1 MFAQRKALENS
12 EKSLSEFIPY
22 SAVIAPGVVICREGD
37 LVATV
42 KISGKVF
49 EAVSN
54 EALQRDAERQNN
66 FLKVMASASS
76 TDEMSLKV
84 HRIRRVVHDELS
96 VPDENSSSHFVRDFV
111 RAYNREISENN
122 LMATELYVSLVSH
135 KATLLKRDKYKES
148 EIREELNER
157 LDVFGKVFDQLVSSL
172 RATSRRFSESTKTR
186 TESSFLT
193 SYLFTTSCSPD
204 NGRKSVFRSCR
215 LTKRSGTFRFSGVL
229 IPLNFKRH

>member
-84 HRIRRVVHDELS
+84 
-96 VPDENSSSHFVRDFV
+96 NSARC
-111 RAYNREISENN
+111 
-122 LMATELYVSLVSH
+122 
-135 KATLLKRDKYKES
+135 
-148 EIREELNER
+148 
-157 LDVFGKVFDQLVSSL
+157 
-172 RATSRRFSESTKTR
+172 SRRTFCAGREFEQPFCQR
-186 TESSFLT
+186 L
-193 SYLFTTSCSPD
+193 CS
-204 NGRKSVFRSCR
+204 R
-215 LTKRSGTFRFSGVL
+215 LQ
-229 IPLNFKRH
+229 P

>member
-76 TDEMSLKV
+76 TEEM
-84 HRIRRVVHDELS
+84 
-96 VPDENSSSHFVRDFV
+96 
-111 RAYNREISENN
+111 
-122 LMATELYVSLVSH
+122 
-135 KATLLKRDKYKES
+135 
-148 EIREELNER
+148 
-157 LDVFGKVFDQLVSSL
+157 
-172 RATSRRFSESTKTR
+172 
-186 TESSFLT
+186 
-193 SYLFTTSCSPD
+193 LFTTNFLCRTRIRAAVLSETLFAPTTVKS
-204 NGRKSVFRSCR
+204 RK
-215 LTKRSGTFRFSGVL
+215 T
-229 IPLNFKRH
+229 I